1 MSMEWFQENA
11 WWLWLAAALVLAGVE
26 LLLLD
31 LIFLMLGVGA
41 LGGMAA
47 ALAGA
52 EPWLQGVVFAVVS
65 LAMLGLARPTALKR
79 LHGSA
84 DDSPSYLE
92 SLSGRRITTPD
103 AITGSSGTLTLDGDT
118 WSARTEPD
126 APEAPAGSEVTVL
139 RVEGATLIVRPVPQ
153 IDWDATGEDPV
164 HP

>member
-1 MSMEWFQENA
+1 MGMEWFQENA

-26 LLLLD
+26 LLMLD

-41 LGGMAA
+41 LGGMTA

-52 EPWLQGVVFAVVS
+52 EPWLQAVVFAVVS
-65 LAMLGLARPTALKR
+65 LAMLGIARPSALKR
-79 LHGSA
+79 LHRGA

-92 SLSGRRITTPD
+92 SLAGRRLTAAQEITS
-103 AITGSSGTLTLDGDT
+103 SSGTLSFDGDT
-118 WSARTEPD
+118 WTARTEPD
-126 APEAPAGSEVTVL
+126 SPEAPAGSEVTVL

-153 IDWDATGEDPV
+153 IDWNATGEDPA